1 MNESTTL
8 SNHDALAAASIIGG
22 VLFFVL
28 ILVVAY
34 YIYMAI
40 CLSRIAK
47 KTNTS
52 DAWFAWVP
60 ILNILLMINVAKKP
74 GWWVL
79 LFFIPLVNIIIGI
92 LVWMEIS
99 KAVGKPEWLG
109 ILMIITPIN
118 LIIPGYLAFS
128 KNKTTNQGP
137 TVTASV

>member
-1 MNESTTL
+1 MNPATL
-8 SNHDALAAASIIGG
+8 SNYDTLATISVIRGILITILIFTSI
-22 VLFFVL
+22 
-28 ILVVAY
+28 Y

-40 CLSRIAK
+40 CLLKIAK
-47 KTNTS
+47 KTRTP

-60 ILNILLMINVAKKP
+60 ILNFFLMTNIAKKP

-79 LFFIPLVNIIIGI
+79 LFFIPFINLIIGI

-118 LIIPGYLAFS
+118 FIIPGYLAFS
-128 KNKTTNQGP
+128 KSQNSNQGP
-137 TVTASV
+137 TVIASI